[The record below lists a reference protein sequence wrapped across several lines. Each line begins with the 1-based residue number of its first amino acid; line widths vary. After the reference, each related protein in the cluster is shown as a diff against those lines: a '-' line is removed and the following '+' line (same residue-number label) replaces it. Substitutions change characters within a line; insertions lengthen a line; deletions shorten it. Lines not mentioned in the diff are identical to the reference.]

1 MKVNGIIAEYNP
13 FHNGHL
19 YQLETSRK
27 RTGADYTVVVMSGNF
42 TQRGEAAILSK
53 YVRTEMALRCG
64 ADLVLELPALFAA
77 GSAEFFA
84 TGAAALLDRLGVV
97 DYLCFGSEC
106 GNAKKLTEL
115 AKILAEEPEDFK
127 RLLQGKL
134 AQGMNFPA
142 ARASALQE
150 AFPSAEDIDVI
161 LKAPNNILGL
171 EYAKALLCRGSAIKL
186 CTITRMGSGY
196 HSDKIEGTY
205 PSALS
210 IRKALLCPSQS
221 CAKIPSGKET
231 NNRYQAIPGS
241 DPQVPEALHSP
252 IPEALHSPG
261 PIPEALQGQM
271 PEAALLLLGIALKSD
286 TPIQNNDF
294 SGLLHYKL
302 LSEEAY
308 GFEKYLDVS
317 HDLSGRIQNLIYQ
330 YRDFDSFCNALKTK
344 DMTYTRI
351 SRCLLHILL
360 NITKEDLARSQALGW
375 VPYARILGLR
385 KSASPLLGAIKSNAS
400 VPLISKLADAG
411 HILEGEPLQ
420 MLADDIRISHIYNSV
435 IALKSGRPMRNEY
448 ATPIVVLP

>member
-186 CTITRMGSGY
+186 CTITRIIGIRRSRDPV
-196 HSDKIEGTY
+196 HKF
-205 PSALS
+205 
-210 IRKALLCPSQS
+210 RKAC
-221 CAKIPSGKET
+221 
-231 NNRYQAIPGS
+231 
-241 DPQVPEALHSP
+241 
-252 IPEALHSPG
+252 
-261 PIPEALQGQM
+261 
-271 PEAALLLLGIALKSD
+271 IAQFQKPC
-286 TPIQNNDF
+286 T
-294 SGLLHYKL
+294 
-302 LSEEAY
+302 
-308 GFEKYLDVS
+308 
-317 HDLSGRIQNLIYQ
+317 
-330 YRDFDSFCNALKTK
+330 
-344 DMTYTRI
+344 
-351 SRCLLHILL
+351 
-360 NITKEDLARSQALGW
+360 
-375 VPYARILGLR
+375 ARIRFLKPCRVRCRRLPFFCLE
-385 KSASPLLGAIKSNAS
+385 SP
-400 VPLISKLADAG
+400 
-411 HILEGEPLQ
+411 
-420 MLADDIRISHIYNSV
+420 
-435 IALKSGRPMRNEY
+435 
-448 ATPIVVLP
+448 